1 MSGDV
6 LMDDGSVRL
15 MTDEERVA
23 YEPALR
29 RSLSETKEFGEVG
42 RDAVREAAMM
52 RFYLLEGL
60 RNDARLLHP
69 WLAER
74 AQPGMVRTQW
84 ATYLSERVS

>member
-1 MSGDV
+1 
-6 LMDDGSVRL
+6 
-15 MTDEERVA
+15 MTQ
-23 YEPALR
+23 
-29 RSLSETKEFGEVG
+29 EVG

-69 WLAER
+69 WLTQR

-84 ATYLSERVS
+84 ATYLSERVG